1 MGTQKER
8 APSEWLQMANN
19 LLSKCCINL
28 KLRTIRDCSASVFVA
43 LYEAILGEPVPD
55 YIAAPRSQEDDSHNV
70 QSVIDSLALDYLQI
84 SLSHITGEN
93 IVRGDKESIRN
104 LLEIFDGLLE
114 YLTEEISDASSEEE
128 EGERKE
134 KEHNRDKPPE
144 EKELQGELQTKG
156 PTLSNSPLQCSDED
170 GSDSTG
176 ELIKLGDTA
185 ARVNRSIGVTP
196 CPRVGRWVEEND
208 DENRPS
214 TSGLGAVKAR
224 VDGMVSSNQLE
235 TCSTTQSRVKHADRP
250 VCQAIPLQPPYQP
263 TQTRAEPLADH
274 MLRGPK
280 QTNSAFLY
288 EHRSTL
294 PDQTIPE
301 MQRSL
306 SPPVYANEGP
316 SASFP
321 AHEETKRSQLK
332 EQDASPPVKSCP
344 HSAFKRVAFRSQPE
358 VRLMSLS
365 RGTRS
370 YDGWQEDDPA
380 DSDERS
386 PIDLTSSFQDEPL
399 SRRRAMNRRAERELQ
414 EMSEKLSRRL
424 EELDLMLKVAL
435 QGKSK
440 PTGVADEDLLSHHSD
455 SAMECKQRK
464 WGSAPE
470 TSKLARTRSLSPS
483 PPRACRSLYSE
494 FEDVLGQD
502 ENERRKGKDQN
513 VRQRKDLNRP
523 CKQLS
528 AKQPVQAKKPVP
540 MKIKDHNLLPL
551 LLEEFPHLQVSH
563 PTLKR
568 MWQQQFRQIE
578 QLSSPSNDYRSRV
591 KLISEVDD
599 AQRKHDLLAAI
610 IRKEKEHNQ
619 RLKDFKQRIQE
630 QKMAKRQVRDH
641 RQQVARARKYYSDY
655 HVQLRAKMLRA
666 RTHEERIF
674 KNLFE
679 EGLKVQK
686 QQLLELRSNAKQ
698 QRDEQWRQ
706 HQDQME
712 SMENYYKS
720 QFSLMA
726 EMLAQEREDIQVR
739 RKAQEKALQKMKKE
753 LRDKMKEEID
763 QLQRVIVQN
772 DEDDYFRKL
781 EAERLR
787 QRLHMASFQYSAG
800 HLP

>member
-1 MGTQKER
+1 
-8 APSEWLQMANN
+8 MANN

-55 YIAAPRSQEDDSHNV
+55 YIAVPRSQEDDSHNV

-128 EGERKE
+128 
-134 KEHNRDKPPE
+134 
-144 EKELQGELQTKG
+144 
-156 PTLSNSPLQCSDED
+156 DED
-170 GSDSTG
+170 GSDSTV

-185 ARVNRSIGVTP
+185 ARVNRSLGVTP
-196 CPRVGRWVEEND
+196 CPRVGTWMEEND

-235 TCSTTQSRVKHADRP
+235 SCSTTQSRVKHVERP

-316 SASFP
+316 SAPFP
-321 AHEETKRSQLK
+321 AHEETKRSQFK

-365 RGTRS
+365 RDTRS

-380 DSDERS
+380 DSDEKS

-435 QGKSK
+435 EGKSK

-502 ENERRKGKDQN
+502 ENKRRKGK
-513 VRQRKDLNRP
+513 
-523 CKQLS
+523 
-528 AKQPVQAKKPVP
+528 
-540 MKIKDHNLLPL
+540 
-551 LLEEFPHLQVSH
+551 
-563 PTLKR
+563 
-568 MWQQQFRQIE
+568 
-578 QLSSPSNDYRSRV
+578 
-591 KLISEVDD
+591 VDD

-610 IRKEKEHNQ
+610 IRKEREHNQ

-630 QKMAKRQVRDH
+630 QKMAKRQMRDH
-641 RQQVARARKYYSDY
+641 RQEVARARKYYNDY
-655 HVQLRAKMLRA
+655 HVRLRAKMLRA

-698 QRDEQWRQ
+698 QRDEQWRH